1 MSKVKFNR
9 TRTMPTIII
18 MHGWL
23 LLAVFVQATLSLH
36 ACIDAVHVLCV
47 LFPAFMA
54 RRLGKARALAAA
66 DLYVSLFSVGAI
78 ISHVATTAA
87 AAATTPTPPLTAA
100 VNTTPR
106 EQPSQP
112 QLQLRQL
119 EERQQQLLRRVLAYW
134 VAAMSL
140 TRLIAAVYTDSAGT
154 LVAAAVMYLL
164 EALSFEFEGTT
175 TCTVPHRPARIVSVV
190 SLSLCI
196 ATLFLAVR

>member
-1 MSKVKFNR
+1 
-9 TRTMPTIII
+9 MPTII
-18 MHGWL
+18 MHDWL

-66 DLYVSLFSVGAI
+66 DLYVSLFSIGAI

-87 AAATTPTPPLTAA
+87 AAATTPTPTITAA

-119 EERQQQLLRRVLAYW
+119 EEQQQLLRRVLAYW

-140 TRLIAAVYTDSAGT
+140 TRLIAAVYTDSAGGT